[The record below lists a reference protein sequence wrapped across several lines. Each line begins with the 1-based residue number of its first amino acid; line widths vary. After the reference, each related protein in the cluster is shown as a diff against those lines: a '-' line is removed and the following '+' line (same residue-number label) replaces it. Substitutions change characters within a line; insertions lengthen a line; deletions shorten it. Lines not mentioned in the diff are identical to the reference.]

1 MHATRLGAHDGG
13 ALSRQSLRFVT
24 TRLGA
29 HDRDAL
35 VIDLLGVTGLVG
47 KMEVYNVYICR
58 YKVGIENSSIYI
70 ILIDLFEKMEV
81 YNM

>member
-1 MHATRLGAHDGG
+1 MILAGAIEEPGLSGG
-13 ALSRQSLRFVT
+13 VM
-24 TRLGA
+24 
-29 HDRDAL
+29 DL
-35 VIDLLGVTGLVG
+35 VGVAGLVG

-70 ILIDLFEKMEV
+70 YIYIYIYISLIDLFEKMEV